1 MKTTTESFMGRAV
14 LLISHVGGM
23 VDLVALPLWISGL
36 IASAHFMPQKAGA
49 LVSLYIFGVMLSN
62 VALGPIFMRLNGR
75 FVATAGFAVSAL
87 CFLALIHA
95 HGFAMFALL
104 HLLAGL
110 GAGAGLSCVH
120 GTIGRSGNPHRLF
133 ALVNIGV
140 CVFGILF
147 FAFVPKLL
155 VTMGVGIVFIV
166 LGSLMVA
173 AACAC
178 LLAFPAASANPATV
192 KTLRPMAG
200 KLSSRILAF
209 AGVALMTA
217 GQSAMFSF
225 VQQVGMAHGF
235 TAANIGFLLA
245 GTAFLNLLAPI
256 LASMLQNKL
265 PATRVAVG
273 GLFLHGCASLVIC
286 NVLGFTPFAI
296 AAGSLVFLTIFS
308 HIFMFG
314 FISRLDRSGRM
325 AALTPTM
332 LMIGTAAGPFLAGTM
347 VGVAGYPALG
357 FLAAG
362 LAWASAAC
370 YFFTGVSARDF
381 MAIPDTLIADAAE

>member
-1 MKTTTESFMGRAV
+1 MKTTTESFMGRAT

-36 IASAHFMPQKAGA
+36 IASAHFLPQKAGA

-62 VALGPIFMRLNGR
+62 VFLGPIFMRLNGR
-75 FVATAGFAVSAL
+75 IVATGGFAVSAF
-87 CFLALIHA
+87 CFLALTHTQ
-95 HGFAMFALL
+95 GFGMFAAL

-147 FAFVPKLL
+147 FAIVPKLL
-155 VTMGVGIVFIV
+155 ATMGINIVFMV
-166 LGSLMVA
+166 LGGLMVA
-173 AACAC
+173 AALAC
-178 LLAFPAASANPATV
+178 LLSFPAATARVAE
-192 KTLRPMAG
+192 LRTAHPIAG
-200 KLSSRILAF
+200 KLSSRVLAF
-209 AGVALMTA
+209 SGVALMTA

-225 VQQVGMAHGF
+225 VQQVGTAHGF
-235 TAANIGFLLA
+235 AASSIGFLLA
-245 GTAFLNLLAPI
+245 GTAVLNLLAPI
-256 LASMLQNKL
+256 LASVLQHKL
-265 PATRVAVG
+265 PATPVAVC
-273 GLFLHGCASLVIC
+273 GLALHGCASLVIC
-286 NVLGFTPFAI
+286 NTLGFTPFAI

-332 LMIGTAAGPFLAGTM
+332 LMIGTAIGPFLAGTV
-347 VGVAGYPALG
+347 VGIAGYPALG
-357 FLAAG
+357 MMAAG
-362 LAWASAAC
+362 LAWASATC

-381 MAIPDTLIADAAE
+381 MAIPDQLIADAAE